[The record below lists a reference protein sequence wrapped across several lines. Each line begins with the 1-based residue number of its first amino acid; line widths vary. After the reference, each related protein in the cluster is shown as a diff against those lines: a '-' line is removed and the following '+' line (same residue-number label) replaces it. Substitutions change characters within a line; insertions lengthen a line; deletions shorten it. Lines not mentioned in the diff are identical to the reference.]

1 MRKPVTLRSLFSLGV
16 FLLICSFSSLVL
28 ATPAEEA
35 QLEQLDKIEGELEL
49 QRDWAKYRWEKSN
62 SECYQKY
69 WVNSCL
75 KDARAEYRKEIDPIR
90 VQEVELHEVQ
100 RKLRASIKDQR
111 DAAKIAERASAE
123 KAAERSANQ
132 KEFEEKQKAAAARAA
147 DLEQRRKDAP
157 KRAQENKAGTQLD

>member
-1 MRKPVTLRSLFSLGV
+1 LRKPSSLRALLACSF
-16 FLLICSFSSLVL
+16 FLLSCTFSSLGL
-28 ATPAEEA
+28 ATPEEEA
-35 QLEQLDKIEGELEL
+35 QLEQLDKIEQELEL
-49 QRDWAKYRWEKSN
+49 QREWAKYRWDKTN

-75 KDARAEYRKEIDPIR
+75 RDSRAQYRKEVDPIR
-90 VQEVELHEVQ
+90 AQEVELHVVQ

-111 DAAKIAERASAE
+111 DATKIAERASAE
-123 KAAERSANQ
+123 KAAERDANQ

>member
-1 MRKPVTLRSLFSLGV
+1 
-16 FLLICSFSSLVL
+16 VL

-35 QLEQLDKIEGELEL
+35 QLEQLDKIESELEL
-49 QRDWAKYRWEKSN
+49 QRDWAKYRWDKKS
-62 SECYQKY
+62 SECYQNY

-75 KDARAEYRKEIDPIR
+75 KDSRAEYRKEIDPIR
-90 VQEVELHEVQ
+90 AQEVELHELQ

-111 DAAKIAERASAE
+111 DAAKIADRASTE

-147 DLEQRRKDAP
+147 DVEQRRKDAP

>member
-1 MRKPVTLRSLFSLGV
+1 LRKVGSLRSKIFISIFLFVTSLRG
-16 FLLICSFSSLVL
+16 IAL

-35 QLEQLDKIEGELEL
+35 ELEQLDKIEQELEL
-49 QRDWAKYRWEKSN
+49 QREWAKYRWGKAS

-75 KDARAEYRKEIDPIR
+75 RDARADYRKEIDPIR
-90 VQEVELHEVQ
+90 TQEVALHEVQ
-100 RKLRASIKDQR
+100 RKLRESLKNQEDIKR
-111 DAAKIAERASAE
+111 AAERASPE
-123 KAAERSANQ
+123 KAAERAANQ
-132 KEFEEKQKAAAARAA
+132 REFEQKQKDAAARAA

>member
-1 MRKPVTLRSLFSLGV
+1 LFSWGT
-16 FLLICSFSSLVL
+16 FLLFFSLSGLVL

-35 QLEQLDKIEGELEL
+35 QLERLDKIERELEL
-49 QRDWAKYRWEKSN
+49 QRDWAKYRWEKTN

-75 KDARAEYRKEIDPIR
+75 KDSRAQYRKEIDPIR
-90 VQEVELHEVQ
+90 AQEVELHEVQ

-147 DLEQRRKDAP
+147 DLEERRKDAP